1 MALRDAFTAVSPSPP
16 PFDGGGGV
24 VVEDLIAIL
33 IDLADSV
40 FAIATALDIGPDQL
54 EQVYAAA
61 IDFDGDANENAR

>member
-1 MALRDAFTAVSPSPP
+1 M
-16 PFDGGGGV
+16 
-24 VVEDLIAIL
+24 VEDLIATL

-54 EQVYAAA
+54 AQVYAAA